1 MAQTTPLNIGQE
13 DRQLDVRWLE
23 LLPKIIGDIAERA
36 MISVHAGLQQRT
48 VWNAT
53 SQSLLSSEK

>member
-1 MAQTTPLNIGQE
+1 LNIGQE

-23 LLPKIIGDIAERA
+23 LLPKIIGGIAERA

-48 VWNAT
+48 VWNTT
-53 SQSLLSSEK
+53 SQSLLFSQK